1 MHKEK
6 VLQQKMLYPDI
17 DRSYY
22 LTGDEAGQL
31 NAFEEYF
38 VLTLTDVV
46 LTKNPPIDLTSF
58 LEEILYSS
66 IAKTSFISPHIFL

>member
-1 MHKEK
+1 
-6 VLQQKMLYPDI
+6 MLYPDI

-38 VLTLTDVV
+38 VLTPTDA
-46 LTKNPPIDLTSF
+46 
-58 LEEILYSS
+58 Y
-66 IAKTSFISPHIFL
+66 